1 MMKKNLLVCAM
12 AFVMGL
18 SLVTGGPALAEY
30 PMKPITLVAP
40 YGPGG
45 ASDLAAR
52 TLAMVAHSYVGQP
65 VLTINKAGAGGAVG
79 SAYVSKSKGDGY
91 TLLLARIG
99 CNAILPAINPN
110 IPYKWN
116 DFTILGMLE
125 LNHFVFV
132 VHADSGIKS
141 LNDLVAALKKSSKK
155 MSYST
160 SGPSTILNFGPQLL
174 FDIAGLDKDVATMLP
189 YKGGGQAAAALLGKH
204 VDFLGVN
211 LSAVLSQ
218 VQAGQLR
225 AIVVTTPERYP
236 AIADVPTARES
247 GYPGLE
253 VISGW
258 SALFG
263 PPNMNKAAVDKW
275 AAALQQVKVDKSWE
289 GMTKKLGS
297 IPHVTTPEEA
307 KAFVG
312 KQYETF
318 HNLAV
323 KLNLIVK

>member
-1 MMKKNLLVCAM
+1 MKRSLLVCVM
-12 AFVMGL
+12 ALVMGL
-18 SLVTGGPALAEY
+18 SLVAVSPALAEY
-30 PMKPITLVAP
+30 PAKPITLVAP

-52 TLAMVAHSYVGQP
+52 TLATVAHVYLGQP
-65 VLTINKAGAGGAVG
+65 VLTINKSGAGGAVG
-79 SAYVSKSKGDGY
+79 SAYVSKARNNGY

-110 IPYKWN
+110 LPYKWD
-116 DFTILGMLE
+116 DFTILGLLE
-125 LNHFVFV
+125 LNPFVFV
-132 VHADSGIKS
+132 VHADSNIKS
-141 LNDLVAALKKSSKK
+141 LDDLVAALKKSSKK
-155 MSYST
+155 MSYGT

-174 FDIAGLDKDVATMLP
+174 FDIVGLGKDAATMLP
-189 YKGGGQAAAALLGKH
+189 YKGGAQAAAALLGKH
-204 VDFLGVN
+204 VDFMGVN
-211 LSAVLSQ
+211 LPSVLSQ

-225 AIVVTTPERYP
+225 AIAVTTPERYP
-236 AIADVPTARES
+236 TVADVPTARES
-247 GYPGLE
+247 GYPDLE

-258 SALFG
+258 SALFA
-263 PPNMNKAAVDKW
+263 PPNMDKAAVDKW
-275 AAALQQVKVDKSWE
+275 AEALQKVKADKSWN

-297 IPHVTTPEEA
+297 IPHITTADEA

-323 KLNLIVK
+323 KLDLIVQ

>member
-1 MMKKNLLVCAM
+1 VM
-12 AFVMGL
+12 AVVMGL
-18 SLVTGGPALAEY
+18 PLITGGPALAEY
-30 PMKPITLVAP
+30 PAKPITLVAP

-52 TLAMVAHSYVGQP
+52 ALAMVAHSYVGQP

-99 CNAILPAINPN
+99 CNAILPAINPS
-110 IPYKWN
+110 IPYRWD

-125 LNHFVFV
+125 LNPFVFV
-132 VHADSGIKS
+132 VNAESNIKS

-160 SGPSTILNFGPQLL
+160 SGPSTILNFGPQML
-174 FDIAGLDKDVATMLP
+174 FDIAGLSKDAATMLP
-189 YKGGGQAAAALLGKH
+189 YKGGGEAAAALLGKH

-211 LSAVLSQ
+211 LSTVLSQ

-225 AIVVTTPERYP
+225 AIAVTTPERYP
-236 AIADVPTARES
+236 DIADVPTARES

-263 PPNMNKAAVDKW
+263 PPNMDKVAVDKW
-275 AAALQQVKVDKSWE
+275 AAALQQIKNDKSWE
-289 GMTKKLGS
+289 GLTKKLGS
-297 IPHVTTPEEA
+297 IPYVTTPDEA
-307 KAFVG
+307 KTFVG
-312 KQYETF
+312 KQYEAF
-318 HNLAV
+318 HTLAV
-323 KLNLIVK
+323 KLDLIVK

>member
-1 MMKKNLLVCAM
+1 MKKSLFVCLLAV
-12 AFVMGL
+12 VMGL

-30 PMKPITLVAP
+30 PVKPITLVAP

-52 TLAMVAHSYVGQP
+52 TLSMVAHSYVGQP

-79 SAYVSKSKGDGY
+79 SAYVSKAKKDGY

-99 CNAILPAINPN
+99 CNAILPALNPN
-110 IPYKWN
+110 LPYKWN
-116 DFTILGMLE
+116 DFTMLGMLE
-125 LNHFVFV
+125 LNPFVFV
-132 VHADSGIKS
+132 VHAESDIKS
-141 LNDLVAALKKSSKK
+141 LDDLVAALKKSSKK
-155 MSYST
+155 MAYST
-160 SGPSTILNFGPQLL
+160 SGPATILNFGPQLL
-174 FDIAGLDKDVATMLP
+174 FDIAGLGSDAATMLP

-225 AIVVTTPERYP
+225 AIAVTTPERYP
-236 AIADVPTARES
+236 DIKDVPTARES

-253 VISGW
+253 IISGW

-263 PPNMNKAAVDKW
+263 PPNMDKAAVDKW
-275 AAALQQVKVDKSWE
+275 AAALQQVKADKSWT

-297 IPHVTTPEEA
+297 IPHITTLEEA
-307 KAFVG
+307 TAFVG
-312 KQYETF
+312 KQYEAF
-318 HNLAV
+318 NNLAV
-323 KLNLIVK
+323 KLDLIVK

>member
-1 MMKKNLLVCAM
+1 MKRSLLVCVM
-12 AFVMGL
+12 ALVMGL
-18 SLVTGGPALAEY
+18 SLVAVSPALAEY
-30 PMKPITLVAP
+30 PAKPITLVAP
-40 YGPGG
+40 YSPGG

-52 TLAMVAHSYVGQP
+52 TLATVAHVYLGQP

-79 SAYVSKSKGDGY
+79 SAYVSKARNDGY

-125 LNHFVFV
+125 LNPFVFV
-132 VHADSGIKS
+132 VHADSNIKS
-141 LNDLVAALKKSSKK
+141 LDDLVAALKDKSKK
-155 MSYST
+155 MAYST

-174 FDIAGLDKDVATMLP
+174 FDIVGLGKDAATMLP

-211 LSAVLSQ
+211 LSSVLSQ

-225 AIVVTTPERYP
+225 AIAVTTPERYP
-236 AIADVPTARES
+236 AVADVPTARES

-258 SALFG
+258 SALFA
-263 PPNMNKAAVDKW
+263 PPNMDKAAVDKW
-275 AAALQQVKVDKSWE
+275 AEALQKVKADKSWN

-297 IPHVTTPEEA
+297 IPHITTADEA

-318 HNLAV
+318 HKLAV
-323 KLNLIVK
+323 KLNLIVQ